1 MKPGNLPEGAA
12 TSLGSLAD
20 VLSST
25 KAAAFQGRG
34 RHRRH
39 FLACAASG
47 LAAPLLLRGRPGR
60 ADRALRIGHVSP
72 QTGPLAAF
80 GEADPFVLAQI
91 ERELGDG
98 IDTAKGHFAVEILTR
113 DSQSNPNR
121 AAEVAAELILDQE
134 VDLLVAA
141 STPDTVNPVA
151 DQAEVNEVPCI
162 TTDCPWQSYFFG
174 RGGDRDQGFAWTYHF
189 FFGLDDAVRAFLA
202 LWRDAPTN
210 RRIGVVFP
218 NDTDGNHA
226 ASREHGVIP
235 VFERGGYEVV
245 DPGRFTPFTDDFSAI
260 IAELKRA
267 DVDIIN
273 GVMVPSDFATFWAQ
287 AGQQALRP
295 KIATIGKA
303 LLFPSAVDAIGPRAD
318 GLSAEIWWSPHHPFR
333 SGLTGESAGELAAA
347 YQGAT
352 GRPWTQ
358 PIGYK
363 HALFEV
369 AIDVLRRADDP
380 TDRGAIMAAIRA
392 TAYDSVVGPIRSTS
406 DPVPNVGLTPL
417 VSGQWRLT
425 DRGFDLV
432 VCQNET
438 APQIPV
444 QDRLRLLS

>member
-1 MKPGNLPEGAA
+1 M
-12 TSLGSLAD
+12 
-20 VLSST
+20 
-25 KAAAFQGRG
+25 
-34 RHRRH
+34 
-39 FLACAASG
+39 AC
-47 LAAPLLLRGRPGR
+47 LAAPILLRSRQGRTS
-60 ADRALRIGHVSP
+60 RALRIGHISP
-72 QTGPLAAF
+72 RTGPLAAF
-80 GEADPFVLAQI
+80 GEADPFVLAQV
-91 ERELGDG
+91 ERELANG
-98 IDTAKGHFAVEILTR
+98 IETARGNFAIEILTR

-151 DQAEVNEVPCI
+151 DQAEVNEVPCL

-174 RGGDRDQGFAWTYHF
+174 RGGDRGRGFDWTYHF

-218 NDTDGNHA
+218 NDTDGNAA
-226 ASREHGVIP
+226 ASREHGVLPI
-235 VFERGGYEVV
+235 FERAGYEVV
-245 DPGRFTPFTDDFSAI
+245 DPGRFTPFTDDFSAV
-260 IAELKRA
+260 IAQLKRA
-267 DVDIIN
+267 DVDILN
-273 GVMVPSDFATFWAQ
+273 GVMVPSDFASFWAQ
-287 AGQQALRP
+287 SGQQALHP

-303 LLFPSAVDAIGPRAD
+303 LLFPSAVETIGPRAD

-380 TDRGAIMAAIRA
+380 SDRGAIMAAIRA
-392 TAYDSVVGPIRSTS
+392 TAYDSVVGPIRWTS